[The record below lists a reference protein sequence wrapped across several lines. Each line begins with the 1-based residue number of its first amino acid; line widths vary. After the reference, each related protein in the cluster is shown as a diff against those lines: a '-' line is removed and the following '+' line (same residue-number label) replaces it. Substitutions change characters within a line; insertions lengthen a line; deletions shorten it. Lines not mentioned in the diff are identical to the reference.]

1 MLLVLSVEGK
11 GRKGEGC
18 LDLRFV
24 QSGVTFE
31 LGCEGDRKPE
41 DLDQPGREE

>member
-1 MLLVLSVEGK
+1 MLLALPVEGK

-24 QSGVTFE
+24 QSGVIFE
-31 LGCEGDRKPE
+31 FGCEGNLKV
-41 DLDQPGREE
+41 